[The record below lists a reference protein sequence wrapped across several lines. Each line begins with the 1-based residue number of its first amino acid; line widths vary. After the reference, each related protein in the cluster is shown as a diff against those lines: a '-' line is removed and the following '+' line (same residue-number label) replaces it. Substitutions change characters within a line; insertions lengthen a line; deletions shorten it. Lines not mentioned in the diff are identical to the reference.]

1 VAKINGGAA
10 DAEMV
15 GGFGDGEL
23 FAMLSLYHNRK
34 PN

>member
-1 VAKINGGAA
+1 MNGGAA

-15 GGFGDGEL
+15 GGFGDGVL
-23 FAMLSLYHNRK
+23 FSHASLYHNRK